1 MHVRHTYIYYRSL
14 YVCTYVSYVCLLYNT
29 STQVPSTN
37 FAELPSPRPLE
48 PNMHRWLH
56 IHVDDP
62 TCMYPCSNNWAIYI
76 RTYVLYIHRTRSIY
90 IMQLTSAHI
99 SSPIA
104 IGRKE
109 KEERKRKEKKNT
121 ILIVSKF
128 QPNARKKKKEGSDRI
143 RFIWV
148 NKCALLLHIFPSL
161 GFMYG
166 IVCIYV
172 CTLYPYRSYI
182 CRSFPISIRSTIH
195 NTYAFGPKL
204 GKNPLQPTQLLKFFF
219 LLSCNNLLLTGFFA
233 SNKPVYS
240 PLLFIA
246 QQNRPPA
253 PGSRRSSICAEIYIY
268 E

>member
-1 MHVRHTYIYYRSL
+1 MVEKNYASIIPFNSVHMHVRHTYIYYRSL

-76 RTYVLYIHRTRSIY
+76 RTYVHN

-109 KEERKRKEKKNT
+109 EEERKRKEKKNT

-172 CTLYPYRSYI
+172 CTLYRSYI
-182 CRSFPISIRSTIH
+182 CRSFPIQYPY
-195 NTYAFGPKL
+195 NT
-204 GKNPLQPTQLLKFFF
+204 
-219 LLSCNNLLLTGFFA
+219 
-233 SNKPVYS
+233 
-240 PLLFIA
+240 
-246 QQNRPPA
+246 
-253 PGSRRSSICAEIYIY
+253 
-268 E
+268 